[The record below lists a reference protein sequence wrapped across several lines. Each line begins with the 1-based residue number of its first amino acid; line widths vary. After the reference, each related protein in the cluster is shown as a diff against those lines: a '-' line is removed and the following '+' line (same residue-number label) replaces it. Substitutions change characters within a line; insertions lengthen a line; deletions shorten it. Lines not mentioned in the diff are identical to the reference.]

1 MPRNYEAEAVR
12 ERIRE
17 ATDIVDL
24 VSEHVQLV
32 KKGHNYSGL
41 CPFHDEKTPSFSVNP
56 DRQFYHCF
64 GCGVGGDVFKFIQEI
79 DRVTFV
85 EAVKFLAERA
95 GIALPERS
103 GPSREETE
111 AADELY
117 RANDL
122 AQKYFHHLLL
132 NDDVGAG
139 ALTYLQTRGLTGET
153 IARFGL
159 GYAPPEWDALLKVA
173 GRRGLAPQILE
184 QAGLALPRST
194 GSGHYDRFRD
204 RIAFPIANLSN
215 RIIAFGARAL
225 QPDQEPKYLNSP
237 ETPIYHKGRVLYGL
251 SDTRD
256 AIRRQD
262 AVLVV
267 EGYMD
272 LISLAQAGIQHVV
285 ATSGTAL
292 TEDHCL
298 TLARYARQVVLLF
311 DGDAAGSTA
320 AMRGLAVL
328 LGTGLPSLAVF
339 LSKGLDVRFISL
351 PAGHDPDSFVQK
363 HGPDALLNQAEE
375 AQSVLNFYLEQL
387 AQQHDLSSVEGRSRA
402 IETFKP
408 LIAKLNKPGDLIFR
422 DLLLR
427 EVSQRLP
434 VDEQFLRDKLQASMR
449 PPHSSRK
456 ALAEPPPTDVP
467 DLLRHELEFIGLLIK
482 FPQFIPQTVRGFAPD
497 LLSDDRTQA
506 LYRTLFDRHAQGKA
520 IDLGMIISGLD
531 DALARLATQCAAQGS
546 DEEQV
551 ERQWRDYLLYFQ
563 KNALDKRVSNACQA
577 LAEASNASDD
587 SEIARISA
595 ELVALNQERQ
605 AVAAQQSS

>member
-1 MPRNYEAEAVR
+1 MPRIPEDILQ
-12 ERIRE
+12 RIRD

-24 VSEHVQLV
+24 ISEHVQLV
-32 KKGHNYSGL
+32 KKGRNYSGL
-41 CPFHDEKTPSFSVNP
+41 CPFHDEKTPSFSVDP

-64 GCGVGGDVFKFIQEI
+64 GCGVGGNVFKFIQEI

-85 EAVKFLAERA
+85 EAVKFLAERT

-103 GPSREETE
+103 GPSREEDA

-132 NDDVGAG
+132 NDDVGTSAR
-139 ALTYLQTRGLTGET
+139 TYLQTRRLSGDT
-153 IARFGL
+153 IERFGL

-173 GRRGLAPQILE
+173 GRRGLSPQILE
-184 QAGLALPRST
+184 RAGLALPRST

-215 RIIAFGARAL
+215 RTIAFGARAL

-251 SDTRD
+251 SETRD
-256 AIRRQD
+256 VIRRQD

-272 LISLAQAGIQHVV
+272 LISLAQIGIQHVV

-292 TEDHCL
+292 TEDHCRL
-298 TLARYARQVVLLF
+298 LARFARQVVLLF

-320 AMRGLAVL
+320 AMRALEVL
-328 LGTGLPSLAVF
+328 LGAGIDARVVSLPSE
-339 LSKGLDVRFISL
+339 
-351 PAGHDPDSFVQK
+351 HDPDTFVQK
-363 HGPDALLNQAEE
+363 HGPDALLKRAEN
-375 AQSVLNFYLEQL
+375 AQSVLDFYLEQL
-387 AQQHDLSSVEGRSRA
+387 AQQYDLSSVEGKGRA
-402 IETFKP
+402 VETFKP
-408 LIAKLNKPGDLIFR
+408 LIAKLSKPQEAVRR

-427 EVSQRLP
+427 EVAQRLS
-434 VDEQFLRDKLQASMR
+434 VDEQALRHEVQASVGHR
-449 PPHSSRK
+449 PASRREGS
-456 ALAEPPPTDVP
+456 EPPPTTAAP
-467 DLLRHELEFIGLLIK
+467 DPPRHELEFIGLLLN
-482 FPQFIPQTVRGFAPD
+482 FPQFIPQTVREFVPD
-497 LLSDDRTQA
+497 SLSDARTQT
-506 LYRTLFDRHAQGKA
+506 LCRTLFDHHAHGKA
-520 IDLGMIISGLD
+520 IDLGMIISELED
-531 DALARLATQCAAQGS
+531 DSLARLAAQCAAQGF

-563 KNALDKRVSNACQA
+563 KSALQKRIDNARQA
-577 LAEASNASDD
+577 LATASDD
-587 SEIARISA
+587 GEIVRISA

>member
-1 MPRNYEAEAVR
+1 MPRIPEDILQ
-12 ERIRE
+12 RIRD

-32 KKGHNYSGL
+32 KKGRNYSGL
-41 CPFHDEKTPSFSVNP
+41 CPFHDEKTPSFSVDP

-64 GCGVGGDVFKFIQEI
+64 GCGVGGNVFKFVQEI

-85 EAVKFLAERA
+85 EAVKFLAVRA
-95 GIALPERS
+95 GVALPEHS
-103 GPSREETE
+103 GASREERA

-122 AQKYFHHLLL
+122 ARKYFHHLLL
-132 NDDVGAG
+132 NDAVGAS
-139 ALTYLQTRGLTGET
+139 ARAYLQTRGLAGET
-153 IARFGL
+153 IERFGL

-173 GRRGLAPQILE
+173 SRRGLTPQILE
-184 QAGLALPRST
+184 RAGLALPQKS

-204 RIAFPIANLSN
+204 RVAFPIANLSN
-215 RIIAFGARAL
+215 RTIAFGARAR
-225 QPDQEPKYLNSP
+225 QPDQNPKYLNSP

-256 AIRRQD
+256 AIRRQN

-292 TEDHCL
+292 TEDHGHL
-298 TLARYARQVVLLF
+298 LDRFARRVVLLF

-320 AMRGLAVL
+320 TMRALEVL
-328 LGTGLPSLAVF
+328 LGTGLDARV
-339 LSKGLDVRFISL
+339 VSL
-351 PAGHDPDSFVQK
+351 PSEHDPDSFVQK
-363 HGPDALLNQAEE
+363 HGPDALIERAEN
-375 AQSVLNFYLEQL
+375 AQSVLDFYLEQL
-387 AQQHDLSSVEGRSRA
+387 AQRHDLSSVEGKGRA
-402 IETFKP
+402 VETLKP
-408 LIAKLNKPGDLIFR
+408 LLAKLNKPQDAVRR

-427 EVSQRLP
+427 EVSQRLA
-434 VDEQFLRDKLQASMR
+434 VDEQALRDGVQASMR
-449 PPHSSRK
+449 RPQRPRK
-456 ALAEPPPTDVP
+456 AVAESPPAAAP
-467 DLLRHELEFIGLLIK
+467 DPPRHELEFIGLLIK
-482 FPQFIPQTVRGFAPD
+482 FPQFIPETVREFAPD
-497 LLSDDRTQA
+497 SLSDGRTQA
-506 LYRTLFDRHAQGKA
+506 LCRTLFDRHAHGKA
-520 IDLGMIISGLD
+520 IDLGMIISDLED
-531 DALARLATQCAAQGS
+531 DPPLARLAAQCAAQGF

-563 KNALDKRVSNACQA
+563 KSALQKRIANVRQA
-577 LAEASNASDD
+577 LAAASKASDD
-587 SEIARISA
+587 SEIVRISA

-605 AVAAQQSS
+605 AVTTQQNS

>member
-1 MPRNYEAEAVR
+1 MPHNYEAEAIR
-12 ERIRE
+12 DRIRD

-24 VSEHVQLV
+24 VSEHVQLT
-32 KKGHNYSGL
+32 KKGRNFSGL
-41 CPFHDEKTPSFSVNP
+41 CPFHEEKTPSFSVNP

-64 GCGVGGDVFKFIQEI
+64 GCGGGGDVFKFIQDI

-85 EAVKFLAERA
+85 EALKFLADRA

-103 GPSREETE
+103 GSSREEVE

-132 NDDVGAG
+132 NDDVGTNAR
-139 ALTYLQTRGLTGET
+139 TYLQARRLTDET

-173 GRRGLAPQILE
+173 GRRDLSPQTLE
-184 QAGLALPRST
+184 RAGLALPRST

-204 RIAFPIANLSN
+204 RVAFPIANLSD
-215 RIIAFGARAL
+215 RTIAFGARTL

-237 ETPIYHKGRVLYGL
+237 ETTIYHKGRVLYGL
-251 SDTRD
+251 SISRD

-292 TEDHCL
+292 TEDHGRL
-298 TLARYARQVVLLF
+298 LARFARQVVLLF

-320 AMRGLAVL
+320 AMRGLEVL
-328 LGTGLPSLAVF
+328 LGTGIDARV
-339 LSKGLDVRFISL
+339 VSL
-351 PAGHDPDSFVQK
+351 PAEHDPDSFVQK
-363 HGPDALLNQAEE
+363 HGPDALLKRAEN
-375 AQSVLNFYLEQL
+375 AQSVLDFYLEQL
-387 AQQHDLSSVEGRSRA
+387 AQQHDLSSIEGKARA
-402 IETFKP
+402 IARLKP
-408 LIAKLNKPGDLIFR
+408 LLAKPQDAVRR

-427 EVSQRLP
+427 EVAGRLS
-434 VDEQFLRDKLQASMR
+434 VDEQSLRHDLQASMR
-449 PPHSSRK
+449 RPQQSRK
-456 ALAEPPPTDVP
+456 AVAELSPTATPDPP
-467 DLLRHELEFIGLLIK
+467 RHELEFVGLLLN
-482 FPQFIPQTVRGFAPD
+482 FPQLIPETVREFAPD
-497 LLSDDRTQA
+497 SLSDARSQA
-506 LYRTLFDRHAQGKA
+506 LCRILFDHHAQGKA
-520 IDLGMIISGLD
+520 ITPAAIIGAVQD
-531 DALARLATQCAAQGS
+531 DALARLVAQCAAQGF

-551 ERQWRDYLLYFQ
+551 ERQGRDYLLYFQ
-563 KNALDKRVSNACQA
+563 KNALQRRIDSARQA
-577 LAEASNASDD
+577 LAAASDD
-587 SEIARISA
+587 GEIARISA

-605 AVAAQQSS
+605 AVAAEQSS

>member
-1 MPRNYEAEAVR
+1 MPRNHEAEAIR
-12 ERIRE
+12 DRIRD

-24 VSEHVQLV
+24 VSEHVQLTRR
-32 KKGHNYSGL
+32 GRNFLGL
-41 CPFHDEKTPSFSVNP
+41 CPFHEEKTPSFSVNP

-64 GCGVGGDVFKFIQEI
+64 GCGVGGDIFKFIQEI

-85 EAVKFLAERA
+85 EAVKFLAERT

-103 GPSREETE
+103 GPSHEEAE

-122 AQKYFHHLLL
+122 AQKYFRHLLL
-132 NDDVGAG
+132 NDEVGAS
-139 ALTYLQTRGLTGET
+139 AREYLQTRRLTDET
-153 IARFGL
+153 IERFGL

-173 GRRGLAPQILE
+173 GRRGLSPQVLE
-184 QAGLALPRST
+184 RAGLALPRST

-215 RIIAFGARAL
+215 RTIAFGARAL

-251 SDTRD
+251 SITRD

-272 LISLAQAGIQHVV
+272 LISLAQAGIEHAA

-292 TEDHCL
+292 TEDHCR

-320 AMRGLAVL
+320 AMRALEVL
-328 LGTGLPSLAVF
+328 LGTGLDARVVSL
-339 LSKGLDVRFISL
+339 SSE
-351 PAGHDPDSFVQK
+351 HDPDTFVQA
-363 HGPDALLNQAEE
+363 HGPDALLKRAQN
-375 AQSVLNFYLEQL
+375 AQSVLDFYLEQL
-387 AQQHDLSSVEGRSRA
+387 AQQHDLSSVEGKARTVERL
-402 IETFKP
+402 KP
-408 LIAKLNKPGDLIFR
+408 LLAKPRDAVRR

-427 EVSQRLP
+427 EVAERLS
-434 VDEQFLRDKLQASMR
+434 VDEQSLRHDLQASMR
-449 PPHSSRK
+449 RPQQPRK
-456 ALAEPPPTDVP
+456 AVAEPSPMDVP
-467 DLLRHELEFIGLLIK
+467 DPPRHELEFMGLLFN
-482 FPQFIPQTVRGFAPD
+482 FPQLIPETVREFSPD
-497 LLSDDRTQA
+497 SLSDARTQV
-506 LYRTLFDRHAQGKA
+506 LCRTLFDHHAHGKA
-520 IDLGMIISGLD
+520 IDLGTIISELQD
-531 DALARLATQCAAQGS
+531 DALARQAAQCAAQGF

-563 KNALDKRVSNACQA
+563 KSALQKRIDNARQA
-577 LAEASNASDD
+577 LATASDD
-587 SEIARISA
+587 GEVARISA

-605 AVAAQQSS
+605 AVTAQQSS

>member
-1 MPRNYEAEAVR
+1 MPLVPEDILQ
-12 ERIRE
+12 RIRD

-24 VSEHVQLV
+24 VSEHVQLT
-32 KKGHNYSGL
+32 KRGRNFFGI
-41 CPFHDEKTPSFSVNP
+41 CPFHDEKSPSFSVDP
-56 DRQFYHCF
+56 DRQIYHCF
-64 GCGVGGDVFKFIQEI
+64 GCGVGGNAFKFIQEI

-85 EAVKFLAERA
+85 EAIKFLAART
-95 GIALPERS
+95 GITIPQHA
-103 GPSREETE
+103 GPSREEDA

-132 NDDVGAG
+132 NDEVGAS
-139 ALTYLQTRGLTGET
+139 ARTYLQTRGLADET

-184 QAGLALPRST
+184 RAGLALPNSKS
-194 GSGHYDRFRD
+194 SGHHDRFRD
-204 RIAFPIANLSN
+204 RVTFPIANLSD
-215 RIIAFGARAL
+215 RTIAFGARAF

-237 ETPIYHKGRVLYGL
+237 ETPIYHKSRVLYGL
-251 SDTRD
+251 SIARD

-262 AVLVV
+262 AILVV

-292 TEDHCL
+292 TEDHGRL
-298 TLARYARQVVLLF
+298 LARFARQVVLLF

-320 AMRGLAVL
+320 AMRALEVL
-328 LGTGLPSLAVF
+328 LGTGLDARV
-339 LSKGLDVRFISL
+339 VSL
-351 PAGHDPDSFVQK
+351 PVEHDPDSFVQE
-363 HGPDALLNQAEE
+363 HGSDALLKRAEN
-375 AQSVLNFYLEQL
+375 AQSVLDFYLEQL
-387 AQQHDLSSVEGRSRA
+387 AQQYDLSSVEGKAHA
-402 IETFKP
+402 IERLKP
-408 LIAKLNKPGDLIFR
+408 LLAKPRDAVRR

-427 EVSQRLP
+427 EVASRLS
-434 VDEQFLRDKLQASMR
+434 VDEQSLRHDLQASMR
-449 PPHSSRK
+449 RPQRPHK
-456 ALAEPPPTDVP
+456 ALAEQSPTAAPDPP
-467 DLLRHELEFIGLLIK
+467 RHELEFIGLLIN
-482 FPQFIPQTVRGFAPD
+482 FPQLIPETVREFAPD
-497 LLSDDRTQA
+497 SLSDARTQA
-506 LYRTLFDRHAQGKA
+506 LCRMLFDHHAHGKA
-520 IDLGMIISGLD
+520 IDLGMIISEIED
-531 DALARLATQCAAQGS
+531 DALARLAAQCAAQGF

-563 KNALDKRVSNACQA
+563 KNALQKRIANARQA
-577 LAEASNASDD
+577 LAAASDD
-587 SEIARISA
+587 GEIARISA

>member
-1 MPRNYEAEAVR
+1 MPRIPEDILQ
-12 ERIRE
+12 RIRD

-24 VSEHVQLV
+24 ISEHVQLV
-32 KKGHNYSGL
+32 KKGRNYSGL
-41 CPFHDEKTPSFSVNP
+41 CPFHDEKTPSFSVDP

-64 GCGVGGDVFKFIQEI
+64 GCGVGGNVFKFIQEI

-85 EAVKFLAERA
+85 EAVKFLAERT

-103 GPSREETE
+103 GPSREEAA

-132 NDDVGAG
+132 NDDVGAS
-139 ALTYLQTRGLTGET
+139 ARTYLQTRRLSGDT
-153 IARFGL
+153 IEHFGL

-173 GRRGLAPQILE
+173 GRRGLSPQILE
-184 QAGLALPRST
+184 RAGLALPRST

-215 RIIAFGARAL
+215 RTIAFGARAL

-262 AVLVV
+262 VVLVV

-272 LISLAQAGIQHVV
+272 LISLAQIGIQHVV

-292 TEDHCL
+292 TEDHCRL
-298 TLARYARQVVLLF
+298 LARFARQVVLLF
-311 DGDAAGSTA
+311 DGDTAGSTA
-320 AMRGLAVL
+320 AMRGLEVL
-328 LGTGLPSLAVF
+328 LGAGIDARVVSLPSE
-339 LSKGLDVRFISL
+339 
-351 PAGHDPDSFVQK
+351 HDPDTFVQM
-363 HGPDALLNQAEE
+363 HGPEVLIKRTEN
-375 AQSVLNFYLEQL
+375 AQSVLDFYLEQL
-387 AQQHDLSSVEGRSRA
+387 AQRYDLSSVEGKGRA
-402 IETFKP
+402 VETFKP
-408 LIAKLNKPGDLIFR
+408 LIAKLNKPQDAVRR

-427 EVSQRLP
+427 EVAQRLT
-434 VDEQFLRDKLQASMR
+434 VDEQALRHEVQASVGHR
-449 PPHSSRK
+449 PASRR
-456 ALAEPPPTDVP
+456 EGSESPPTTAVP
-467 DLLRHELEFIGLLIK
+467 DPPRHELEFIGLLLN
-482 FPQFIPQTVRGFAPD
+482 FPQFIPETVREFSPD
-497 LLSDDRTQA
+497 SLNDARTQT
-506 LYRTLFDRHAQGKA
+506 LCRTLFNHHAHGKA
-520 IDLGMIISGLD
+520 IDLGMIISELED
-531 DALARLATQCAAQGS
+531 DALARLAAQCAAQGF

-563 KNALDKRVSNACQA
+563 KSVLQKRIDNARQA
-577 LAEASNASDD
+577 LATASNDG
-587 SEIARISA
+587 EIVRISA

>member
-12 ERIRE
+12 DRIRD

-24 VSEHVQLV
+24 VSEYVQLTRR
-32 KKGHNYSGL
+32 GRNFLGL
-41 CPFHDEKTPSFSVNP
+41 CPFHEEKTPSFSVNP

-64 GCGVGGDVFKFIQEI
+64 GCGAGGDVFKFIQEI

-85 EAVKFLAERA
+85 EAIKFLAERA

-103 GPSREETE
+103 GPSREEAE

-122 AQKYFHHLLL
+122 AQKYFHHLLFK
-132 NDDVGAG
+132 DDVGAN
-139 ALTYLQTRGLTGET
+139 ARSYLQTRHLTGET
-153 IARFGL
+153 IERFGL
-159 GYAPPEWDALLKVA
+159 GYAPSAWDALLKVA
-173 GRRGLAPQILE
+173 GRRDLSPQILE
-184 QAGLALPRST
+184 RAGLALPRST

-204 RIAFPIANLSN
+204 RVAFPIANLSN
-215 RIIAFGARAL
+215 RTIAFGARAL

-237 ETPIYHKGRVLYGL
+237 ETTIYHKGRVLYGL
-251 SDTRD
+251 SISRD

-262 AVLVV
+262 AALVV

-292 TEDHCL
+292 TEDHCRL
-298 TLARYARQVVLLF
+298 LARFARQVVLLF

-320 AMRGLAVL
+320 AMRACEAL
-328 LGTGLPSLAVF
+328 LGTGLDARV
-339 LSKGLDVRFISL
+339 VSL
-351 PAGHDPDSFVQK
+351 PAEHDPDSFVQE
-363 HGPDALLNQAEE
+363 HGSDVLLKRAEN
-375 AQSVLNFYLEQL
+375 AQSVLDFYLKQL
-387 AQQHDLSSVEGRSRA
+387 AQRHDLSSIEGKARAVE
-402 IETFKP
+402 TLKP
-408 LIAKLNKPGDLIFR
+408 LMAKLNKPQDAVRR

-427 EVSQRLP
+427 EIAQRLA
-434 VDEQFLRDKLQASMR
+434 VDEQALRDGVQASMR
-449 PPHSSRK
+449 RPQRSSK
-456 ALAEPPPTDVP
+456 AATEPSPTAAPEPP
-467 DLLRHELEFIGLLIK
+467 RHELEFIGLLLN
-482 FPQFIPQTVRGFAPD
+482 FPQLIAQTVREFPPD
-497 LLSDDRTQA
+497 SLSDSRTQA
-506 LYRTLFDRHAQGKA
+506 LCRAFFDHHAHGKA
-520 IDLGMIISGLD
+520 IDLGMIISELED
-531 DALARLATQCAAQGS
+531 DALARLAAQCAAQGF

-563 KNALDKRVSNACQA
+563 KNALQKRIDDARQA
-577 LAEASNASDD
+577 LAATSDD
-587 SEIARISA
+587 GEIARISA

>member
-1 MPRNYEAEAVR
+1 MPRIPEDILQ
-12 ERIRE
+12 RIRD

-24 VSEHVQLV
+24 ISEHVQLV
-32 KKGHNYSGL
+32 KKGRNYSGL
-41 CPFHDEKTPSFSVNP
+41 CPFHDEKTPSFSVDP

-64 GCGVGGDVFKFIQEI
+64 GCGVGGNVFKFIQEI

-85 EAVKFLAERA
+85 EAVKFLAERT

-103 GPSREETE
+103 GPSREEDA

-132 NDDVGAG
+132 NDEVGAS
-139 ALTYLQTRGLTGET
+139 ARTYLQIRGLTDET
-153 IARFGL
+153 IEHFGL

-173 GRRGLAPQILE
+173 GRRGLSPQILE
-184 QAGLALPRST
+184 RAGLALPRST

-215 RIIAFGARAL
+215 RTIAFGARAL

-251 SDTRD
+251 SETRD
-256 AIRRQD
+256 VIRRQD

-272 LISLAQAGIQHVV
+272 LISLAQIGIQHVV

-292 TEDHCL
+292 TEDHCRL
-298 TLARYARQVVLLF
+298 LARFARQVVLLF

-320 AMRGLAVL
+320 AMRALEVL
-328 LGTGLPSLAVF
+328 LGAGIDARVVSLPSE
-339 LSKGLDVRFISL
+339 
-351 PAGHDPDSFVQK
+351 HDPDTFVQK
-363 HGPDALLNQAEE
+363 HGPDALLKRAEN
-375 AQSVLNFYLEQL
+375 AQSVLDFYLEQL
-387 AQQHDLSSVEGRSRA
+387 AQQYDLSSVEGKGRA
-402 IETFKP
+402 VETFKP
-408 LIAKLNKPGDLIFR
+408 LIAKLNKPQEAVRR

-427 EVSQRLP
+427 EVAQRLS
-434 VDEQFLRDKLQASMR
+434 VDEQALRHEVQASVGHR
-449 PPHSSRK
+449 PASRREGS
-456 ALAEPPPTDVP
+456 EPPPTTAAP
-467 DLLRHELEFIGLLIK
+467 DPPRHELEFIGLLLN
-482 FPQFIPQTVRGFAPD
+482 FPQFIPQTVREFAPD
-497 LLSDDRTQA
+497 SLSDARTQT
-506 LYRTLFDRHAQGKA
+506 LCRTLFNHDAHGKA
-520 IDLGMIISGLD
+520 IDLGMIISELAD
-531 DALARLATQCAAQGS
+531 DALARLAAQCAAQGF

-563 KNALDKRVSNACQA
+563 KSALQKRIDNARQA
-577 LAEASNASDD
+577 LATASDD
-587 SEIARISA
+587 GEIARISA

>member
-1 MPRNYEAEAVR
+1 MPRIPEDILQ
-12 ERIRE
+12 RIRD

-24 VSEHVQLV
+24 ISEHVQLV
-32 KKGHNYSGL
+32 KRGRNYSGL
-41 CPFHDEKTPSFSVNP
+41 CPFHDEKTPSFSVDP

-64 GCGVGGDVFKFIQEI
+64 GCGVGGNVFKFIQEI

-95 GIALPERS
+95 GVSLPERS
-103 GPSREETE
+103 GPSREEDA

-132 NDDVGAG
+132 NDAVGAS
-139 ALTYLQTRGLTGET
+139 ARTYLQTRGLTGET

-173 GRRGLAPQILE
+173 GRRGLNPQILE
-184 QAGLALPRST
+184 RAGLALLRST

-204 RIAFPIANLSN
+204 RITFPIANLSD
-215 RIIAFGARAL
+215 RTIAFGARAL

-251 SDTRD
+251 SITRD

-292 TEDHCL
+292 TEDHGRL
-298 TLARYARQVVLLF
+298 LARFARQVVLLF

-320 AMRGLAVL
+320 AMRACEAL
-328 LGTGLPSLAVF
+328 LGTGLDARV
-339 LSKGLDVRFISL
+339 VSL
-351 PAGHDPDSFVQK
+351 PAEHDPDTFVQE
-363 HGPDALLNQAEE
+363 HNPDALLKRAEN
-375 AQSVLNFYLEQL
+375 AQSVLDFYLEQL
-387 AQQHDLSSVEGRSRA
+387 AQQHDLSSVEGKARA
-402 IETFKP
+402 VERLKP
-408 LIAKLNKPGDLIFR
+408 LLAKLNKPRDAVRR

-427 EVSQRLP
+427 EVAERLS
-434 VDEQFLRDKLQASMR
+434 VDEQSLRHDLQASMR
-449 PPHSSRK
+449 RPQQPSK
-456 ALAEPPPTDVP
+456 AVAEPSPTAVP
-467 DLLRHELEFIGLLIK
+467 DPPRHELEFIGLLFN
-482 FPQFIPQTVRGFAPD
+482 FPQLIPETVREFAPD
-497 LLSDDRTQA
+497 SLSDARTQA
-506 LYRTLFDRHAQGKA
+506 LCRTLFDHHAHGKA
-520 IDLGMIISGLD
+520 IDLGMIISELED
-531 DALARLATQCAAQGS
+531 DALARLAAQCAAQGF

-563 KNALDKRVSNACQA
+563 KNALQKRIDNAASQA
-577 LAEASNASDD
+577 QGQRHPTNERNCPHQKAPNSSR
-587 SEIARISA
+587 SK
-595 ELVALNQERQ
+595 NQERQ

>member
-1 MPRNYEAEAVR
+1 MPRNHEAEAVR
-12 ERIRE
+12 DRIRD

-24 VSEHVQLV
+24 VSEHVQLTRR
-32 KKGHNYSGL
+32 GRNFLGL
-41 CPFHDEKTPSFSVNP
+41 CPFHEEKTPSFSVNP

-85 EAVKFLAERA
+85 EAVNFLAERA

-103 GPSREETE
+103 GPSREDVE

-132 NDDVGAG
+132 NGDVGAS
-139 ALTYLQTRGLTGET
+139 ARTYLQTRRLTGET
-153 IARFGL
+153 IERFGL
-159 GYAPPEWDALLKVA
+159 GYAPSEWDALLKVA
-173 GRRGLAPQILE
+173 GRRGLSPQILE
-184 QAGLALPRST
+184 RAGLALPRST

-204 RIAFPIANLSN
+204 RVAFPIANLSD
-215 RIIAFGARAL
+215 RTIAFGARAL

-251 SDTRD
+251 SNTRD

-262 AVLVV
+262 AALVV

-292 TEDHCL
+292 TEDHGRL
-298 TLARYARQVVLLF
+298 LARFARQVVLLF

-320 AMRGLAVL
+320 AMRACEAL
-328 LGTGLPSLAVF
+328 LGTGLDARV
-339 LSKGLDVRFISL
+339 VSL
-351 PAGHDPDSFVQK
+351 PAEHDPDTFVHE
-363 HGPDALLNQAEE
+363 HGSDVLLERAEN
-375 AQSVLNFYLEQL
+375 AQSVLDFYLEQL
-387 AQQHDLSSVEGRSRA
+387 AQQHDLSSVEGKARA
-402 IETFKP
+402 VERLKP
-408 LIAKLNKPGDLIFR
+408 LLAKPSDAVRR

-427 EVSQRLP
+427 EVAERLS
-434 VDEQFLRDKLQASMR
+434 VDEQSLRHDLQASMR
-449 PPHSSRK
+449 RSQRPRK
-456 ALAEPPPTDVP
+456 AVAEPSPTTTPDPP
-467 DLLRHELEFIGLLIK
+467 RHELEFIGLLLN
-482 FPQFIPQTVRGFAPD
+482 FPQLIPQTVREFAPD
-497 LLSDDRTQA
+497 SLSDARTQA
-506 LYRTLFDRHAQGKA
+506 LCRTFFDHHAHGKA
-520 IDLGMIISGLD
+520 TDLGTIISELQD
-531 DALARLATQCAAQGS
+531 DALIRLVAQCAAQGF

-563 KNALDKRVSNACQA
+563 KNALQKRIDNARQA
-577 LAEASNASDD
+577 LATASDEG
-587 SEIARISA
+587 EIARISA

>member
-1 MPRNYEAEAVR
+1 MPRNHEAEAVR
-12 ERIRE
+12 DRIRD

-24 VSEHVQLV
+24 VSEHVQLTRR
-32 KKGHNYSGL
+32 GRNFLGL
-41 CPFHDEKTPSFSVNP
+41 CPFHEEKTPSFSVNP

-64 GCGVGGDVFKFIQEI
+64 GCGVGGDVFKFVQEI

-95 GIALPERS
+95 GIPLPERS
-103 GPSREETE
+103 GPSREEEE

-132 NDDVGAG
+132 NDAVGAS
-139 ALTYLQTRGLTGET
+139 ARTYLQTRGLIGET

-173 GRRGLAPQILE
+173 GRRGLNPQILE
-184 QAGLALPRST
+184 RAGLALPRST

-204 RIAFPIANLSN
+204 RITFPIANLSD
-215 RIIAFGARAL
+215 RTIAFGARAL

-251 SDTRD
+251 SITRD

-272 LISLAQAGIQHVV
+272 LISIAQAGIQHVV

-292 TEDHCL
+292 TEDHGRL
-298 TLARYARQVVLLF
+298 LARFARQVVLLF

-320 AMRGLAVL
+320 AMRACEAL
-328 LGTGLPSLAVF
+328 LGTGLDARV
-339 LSKGLDVRFISL
+339 VSL
-351 PAGHDPDSFVQK
+351 PAEHDPDSFVQE
-363 HGPDALLNQAEE
+363 HNSDALLKRAEN
-375 AQSVLNFYLEQL
+375 AQSVLDFYLEQL
-387 AQQHDLSSVEGRSRA
+387 AQQHDLSSVEGKVRA
-402 IETFKP
+402 AERLKP
-408 LIAKLNKPGDLIFR
+408 LLAKPRDAVRR

-427 EVSQRLP
+427 EVAERLSI
-434 VDEQFLRDKLQASMR
+434 DEQSLRHDLQASMR
-449 PPHSSRK
+449 RPQQPRK
-456 ALAEPPPTDVP
+456 AVAEPSPTAEPDPP
-467 DLLRHELEFIGLLIK
+467 RHELEFIGLLFN
-482 FPQFIPQTVRGFAPD
+482 FPQLIPETVREFAPD
-497 LLSDDRTQA
+497 SLSDARTQTLCRA
-506 LYRTLFDRHAQGKA
+506 LFDHHAHGKA
-520 IDLGMIISGLD
+520 IDLGMIISELED
-531 DALARLATQCAAQGS
+531 DALARLAARCAAQGF

-563 KNALDKRVSNACQA
+563 KSALQKRIDDARQA
-577 LAEASNASDD
+577 LATASDD

>member
-1 MPRNYEAEAVR
+1 MPRNHEAEAVR
-12 ERIRE
+12 DRIRD

-24 VSEHVQLV
+24 VSEHVQLTRR
-32 KKGHNYSGL
+32 GRNFLGL
-41 CPFHDEKTPSFSVNP
+41 CPFHEEKTPSFSVNP

-64 GCGVGGDVFKFIQEI
+64 GCGAGGDVFKFIQEI
-79 DRVTFV
+79 DRVTFI
-85 EAVKFLAERA
+85 EAIKFLAERA

-132 NDDVGAG
+132 NDEVGAS
-139 ALTYLQTRGLTGET
+139 ASEYLQTRRLTSET
-153 IARFGL
+153 IERFGL
-159 GYAPPEWDALLKVA
+159 GYAPPGWDALLKVA
-173 GRRGLAPQILE
+173 GRRGLSPQILE
-184 QAGLALPRST
+184 RAGLALPRST

-204 RIAFPIANLSN
+204 RVTFPIANLSD
-215 RIIAFGARAL
+215 RTIAFGARAL

-251 SDTRD
+251 SITRD

-292 TEDHCL
+292 TEDHCRL
-298 TLARYARQVVLLF
+298 LARFARQVVLLF

-320 AMRGLAVL
+320 AMRGLEVI
-328 LGTGLPSLAVF
+328 LGTGLDARV
-339 LSKGLDVRFISL
+339 VSL
-351 PAGHDPDSFVQK
+351 PAEHDPDSFIQE
-363 HGPDALLNQAEE
+363 HGPEALLKRAEN
-375 AQSVLNFYLEQL
+375 AQSALDFYFDQL
-387 AQQHDLSSVEGRSRA
+387 AQQHDLSSVEGKARA
-402 IETFKP
+402 VERLKP
-408 LIAKLNKPGDLIFR
+408 LLAKPRDAVRR

-427 EVSQRLP
+427 EVAERLS
-434 VDEQFLRDKLQASMR
+434 VDEQSLRHDLQASMR
-449 PPHSSRK
+449 RPQQPRK
-456 ALAEPPPTDVP
+456 AVAEPSPTATPDPP
-467 DLLRHELEFIGLLIK
+467 RHELEFMGLLLN
-482 FPQFIPQTVRGFAPD
+482 FPQLIPKTVREFAPD
-497 LLSDDRTQA
+497 SLSDARTQA
-506 LYRTLFDRHAQGKA
+506 LCRTVFDHHAHGKA
-520 IDLGMIISGLD
+520 IDLGTIISELED
-531 DALARLATQCAAQGS
+531 DALARLAAQCAAQGF

-551 ERQWRDYLLYFQ
+551 ERLWRDYFFSFQ
-563 KNALDKRVSNACQA
+563 KNALDKRITNALQA
-577 LAEASNASDD
+577 LTEASKASDD
-587 SEIARISA
+587 SEIERISA

-605 AVAAQQSS
+605 AVATQQSS